1 MSMSTRVQE
10 YEYKSMSTSMRTSM
24 NMSMSVQD
32 EYYDYR
38 KSTPGKG
45 KRK

>member
-38 KSTPGKG
+38 KSTP
-45 KRK
+45 